1 VTPRSALPRDLR
13 GMIVIVAIPMAAILV
28 ACLLQLAHV
37 GDAVLQREQLQAAAD
52 AAAWH
57 SALLHARGMN
67 SAAMLNIVMAL
78 LLAVSTLV
86 RAVEMLAVV
95 GMVFY
100 GTGDPLLTAA
110 SQADARLGDR
120 IVSSVAM
127 VSKLQAGLAAA
138 TPVLAAVTPQS
149 EPHAPAGLAFSYAL
163 VPSARD
169 AELEVDPARPW
180 LLRARSAPQP
190 APRLAARLEQGAE
203 LASLALERDD
213 FAPLCAEASRRGGQN
228 LRALVGDVTRDRHLA
243 ELARQL
249 ADRLKAPLAEHLI
262 KALCEPAR
270 AQPSSCAFAPVRSD
284 APAAKGCNE
293 ALAQLPPGSWA
304 GAPALAPAR
313 VWSAAENGNVMLQ
326 TWGIALRSA
335 ARPTLGSEPALAQ
348 AEYYF
353 ACPADRPQWSQCA
366 DSAAWSL
373 GWTARLRRL
382 WRPDGETQ
390 PSYATSRAFLSSAGS
405 LRRGLNQLSVS
416 PVRDPERYLSAFF
429 ATRRDAAADFIH

>member
-1 VTPRSALPRDLR
+1 VTPRSALPRDVR

-37 GDAVLQREQLQAAAD
+37 GAEVLQREQLQAAAD

-57 SALLHARGMN
+57 SALLYARGMN
-67 SAAMLNIVMAL
+67 GAAMLNIVMAL

-100 GTGDPLLTAA
+100 GTGDPLLRAA
-110 SQADARLGDR
+110 SQTDARLGDR

-138 TPVLAAVTPQS
+138 TPLLAAVTK
-149 EPHAPAGLAFSYAL
+149 ERERNAPAALAFSYAL

-190 APRLAARLEQGAE
+190 APRLAARLDQGAE
-203 LASLALERDD
+203 LPSLALERDD
-213 FAPLCAEASRRGGQN
+213 FAPLCAQASRSGGQN
-228 LRALVGDVTRDRHLA
+228 LRALVSDVTRDRRLG

-249 ADRLKAPLAEHLI
+249 ADRLTTPLAEHVI
-262 KALCEPAR
+262 EALCEPPR
-270 AQPSSCAFAPVRSD
+270 AQPSLCAVRL
-284 APAAKGCNE
+284 ARPAGTAANGCSE

-326 TWGIALRSA
+326 TWAIAQRAA
-335 ARPTLGSEPALAQ
+335 ARPTLGDEPALAQ

-353 ACPADRPQWSQCA
+353 ACPADQPQWSQCA
-366 DSAAWSL
+366 DDAAWSL

-382 WRPDGETQ
+382 WRPDGETR
-390 PSYATSRAFLSSAGS
+390 PSYAISRAFLSSAGP
-405 LRRGLNQLSVS
+405 LRRGLNELSVR
-416 PVRDPERYLSAFF
+416 PLRDPERYLSAFF
-429 ATRRDAAADFIH
+429 ATRRDAASDFIH